1 MSFKVEIRTKG
12 EMGFYSNSIRLP
24 DAEQAGRY
32 ASDLFSRYTPI
43 EEYRIVECADEVNHT
58 ADQYGRLTQY
68 NPPLSTDDLCVRVMR
83 NDAEDIDSNVA
94 EQIRRRLTALVH
106 LIAEVNYINETVTDG
121 DDQTFAIQV
130 MQAIG
135 KAEKVVNFNSP
146 LPEEWS

>member
-1 MSFKVEIRTKG
+1 MSYKVEIRAVG
-12 EMGFYSNSIRLP
+12 ERSFASNAIRLP
-24 DAEQAGRY
+24 NEQQAQWY
-32 ASDLFSRYTPI
+32 ASNLWSRWMQA
-43 EEYRIVECADEVNHT
+43 EEVRVVESSDDVNHT